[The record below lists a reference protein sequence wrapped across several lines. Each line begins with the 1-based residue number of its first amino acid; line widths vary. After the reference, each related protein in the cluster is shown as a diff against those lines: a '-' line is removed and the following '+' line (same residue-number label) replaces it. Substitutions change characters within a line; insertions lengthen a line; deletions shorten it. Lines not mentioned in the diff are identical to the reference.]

1 MKKFLTVAC
10 ALIIAALTAS
20 SASAQDKREGLLKVC
35 KVAGPGIALNTPFQ
49 FSVTPS
55 GGGTV
60 PAGPAPAGYCWI
72 MGSYAVG
79 TPIVVTEQAVPG
91 VIVTGITGTPTFS
104 TVARTAT
111 LTIGSGVNEVTYTN
125 ERAKTGYL
133 EICKFSTVPGS
144 FTFSVN
150 GATYTIPAMSCT
162 PPIVAT
168 AGPTLVTET
177 STGSTGTSWTGCGVW
192 VGVGPWAIC
201 TPTHVGN
208 SQVVTVNASTNTA
221 MQTLLLVINTHT
233 PASREESDAT
243 QQMMKNLEVP
253 K

>member
-1 MKKFLTVAC
+1 LLSRDLGHLKKRVELFNSSFERSFVMKKFLTVAC

-104 TVARTAT
+104 T
-111 LTIGSGVNEVTYTN
+111 
-125 ERAKTGYL
+125 
-133 EICKFSTVPGS
+133 
-144 FTFSVN
+144 
-150 GATYTIPAMSCT
+150 ATYTIPAMSCT